1 LYLHFARRTASFG
14 SQSKAI
20 EALRKLHPAFAD
32 DDTRTGNRKR
42 LTEQRLEALFEG
54 DNLAQA
60 CARALKLHGP
70 CESSDCDHLLKPG
83 QICRVEH
90 RDPSSPL
97 HELLALLGLDAIAA
111 DET

>member
-32 DDTRTGNRKR
+32 YDTRTGNRKR